1 MDLLEY
7 QAKELFRSVG
17 IPVLPSQKIEQVRD
31 LKNLAVPYP
40 VVLKSQVYAGGRGR
54 AGGVRFAANTIDGI
68 AAAQA
73 IFNLPIAGEYPEVLL
88 AEAKYDA
95 DQEFYLAVTLNPV
108 RQRVVLLG
116 STQGGMA
123 VQAAMSDRRS
133 TTVGQIHQVVVEG
146 EFSAFYARQLA
157 IAMGLGGALLNRV
170 SGVVERMYDLLI
182 QKDLDLVEI
191 NPLGVRGEQDVMAL
205 DGKVSVNDAALARHP
220 DLLAWQTARAAA
232 QTAGPRLQLSLEP
245 AGTLGILV
253 NGSGLLMATVDQ
265 VCAAG
270 GRPHCYI
277 NIGGETQVELSLA
290 QFDDRLLAGLL
301 QLAAQP
307 AVQQILVN
315 LISGIVPGE
324 RVFEV
329 LQAFDQALVRRQSLP
344 TAGRVV
350 ALAAKSQGEPLEL
363 WLCGEGMTFPRS
375 RSTFKRLTVTVYAHL
390 AAALVE

>member
-1 MDLLEY
+1 
-7 QAKELFRSVG
+7 
-17 IPVLPSQKIEQVRD
+17 
-31 LKNLAVPYP
+31 LAVPYP

-54 AGGVRFAANTIDGI
+54 VGGVRFAANTIDGI

-73 IFNLPIAGEYPEVLL
+73 IFNLPIDGEYPQVLL

-116 STQGGMA
+116 STVGGMG
-123 VQAAMSDRRS
+123 VQAAI
-133 TTVGQIHQVVVEG
+133 GQIHQVVVEG
-146 EFSAFYARQLA
+146 EFSAFYTRQLA
-157 IAMGLGGALLNRV
+157 LAMGLTGALLNRV

-220 DLLAWQTARAAA
+220 DLLAWQTARAGL
-232 QTAGPRLQLSLEP
+232 QTAGPRLQLTLET
-245 AGTLGILV
+245 AATLGILV

-290 QFDDRLLAGLL
+290 QFHDRLLDGLL

-315 LISGIVPGE
+315 LISGIVSGE
-324 RVFEV
+324 LVFDV
-329 LQAFDQALVRRQSLP
+329 LQAFDQALVQRQTLP
-344 TAGRVV
+344 NAGRVV
-350 ALAAKSQGEPLEL
+350 ALAARSPSEPVEL

-375 RSTFKRLTVTVYAHL
+375 RSGFKRLTVTVYPHL

>member
-1 MDLLEY
+1 
-7 QAKELFRSVG
+7 
-17 IPVLPSQKIEQVRD
+17 
-31 LKNLAVPYP
+31 
-40 VVLKSQVYAGGRGR
+40 
-54 AGGVRFAANTIDGI
+54 VRFAANTIDGI

-73 IFNLPIAGEYPEVLL
+73 IFNLPIDGEYPQVLL

-116 STQGGMA
+116 STVGGMG
-123 VQAAMSDRRS
+123 VQAAI
-133 TTVGQIHQVVVEG
+133 GQIHQVVVEG
-146 EFSAFYARQLA
+146 EFSAFYTRQLA
-157 IAMGLGGALLNRV
+157 LAMGLTGALLNRV

-220 DLLAWQTARAAA
+220 DLLAWQTARAGL
-232 QTAGPRLQLSLEP
+232 QTAGPRLQLTLET
-245 AGTLGILV
+245 AATLGILV

-290 QFDDRLLAGLL
+290 QFHDRLLDGLL

-315 LISGIVPGE
+315 LISGIVSGE
-324 RVFEV
+324 LVFDV
-329 LQAFDQALVRRQSLP
+329 LQAFDQALVQRQTLP
-344 TAGRVV
+344 NAGRVV
-350 ALAAKSQGEPLEL
+350 ALAARSPSEPVEL

-375 RSTFKRLTVTVYAHL
+375 RSEFKRLTVTVYPHL